1 MNVRTI
7 NIMKKLFI
15 QIQNLG
21 IDASTLPEEIRILK
35 IINRLSAL
43 GVLVICIPI
52 FTLAIIG
59 EQYFSFL
66 TGAICYPLIIAPLIS
81 NYYQKFFISRFIFL
95 FYPFPTIVIFTILFP
110 QETHFQYFIFIVI
123 GVHFVFI
130 DYIKGKWT
138 WIYPLFGVCC
148 SMFLEGYHYYY
159 DSLLD
164 ISHFYIFCMHISND
178 FSILLTSATIYYTML
193 KERDIATLQIKQK
206 SLELE
211 EKNTQLEHFAYIASH
226 DLNEPLRTIHSFIDI
241 IREEHDHS
249 TNQEFQT
256 YLNFIQD
263 ATERM
268 RTMIDGLL
276 SYSRIGKSSN
286 FAIIDIN
293 NLLTELND
301 DLSHLIQIN
310 KVTLKVSE
318 LPSIYCSRLELKQLF
333 QNLIT
338 NAVKFQSAD
347 NFPLVIISHE
357 EQSEYWRF
365 CISDNG
371 IGIREEKQQ
380 DIFNI
385 FTKLHRTTE
394 YKGQGI
400 GLSFCK
406 KIVELHQGEIWVE
419 SIPNEGSKFYFTISK
434 NIVS

>member
-1 MNVRTI
+1 
-7 NIMKKLFI
+7 MKNLFS

-21 IDASTLPEEIRILK
+21 IETSTLPEEIRILK

-43 GVLVICIPI
+43 GVIVISITI
-52 FTLAIIG
+52 LMLFLTG
-59 EQYFSFL
+59 EQYFSGLAAL
-66 TGAICYPLIIAPLIS
+66 TCYPLIIGPLIT
-81 NYYQKFFISRFIFL
+81 NYYQKFTLSRIIFL
-95 FYPFPTIVIFTILFP
+95 FYPFPTIIFFSILFP
-110 QETHFQYFIFIVI
+110 KEAHFQYYTFIVI
-123 GVHFVFI
+123 GLHFVFI
-130 DYIKGKWT
+130 DYITGKWR
-138 WIYPLFGVCC
+138 WVYPLFGLCC
-148 SMFLEGYHYYY
+148 SVFLEWYHYNYIH
-159 DSLLD
+159 LLD
-164 ISHFYIFCMHISND
+164 IARFHTFCIHISND
-178 FSILLTSATIYYTML
+178 LFIIMTSWVIYYTML
-193 KERDIATLQIKQK
+193 KERDAATLQIKQK

-211 EKNTQLEHFAYIASH
+211 QKNTQLEHFAYIASH

-241 IREEHDHS
+241 IREEYDHS
-249 TNQEFQT
+249 INQEFQT
-256 YLNFIQD
+256 YLDFIQD
-263 ATERM
+263 AAERM
-268 RTMIDGLL
+268 RAMIDGLL
-276 SYSRIGKSSN
+276 SYSRIGKSSD
-286 FAIIDIN
+286 FEIIRIN
-293 NLLTELND
+293 NLLTELTD

-310 KVTLKVSE
+310 KVTLKVPE

-338 NAVKFQSAD
+338 NAVKFQNTD
-347 NFPLVIISHE
+347 NFPVIIISYE
-357 EQSEYWRF
+357 EQSKYWKF

-385 FTKLHRTTE
+385 FTKLHRRTE